1 LDNAFIRRF
10 DMVIELQ
17 VPNRKQRERII
28 REACGDMLTAK
39 GMDRIAAA
47 ERLAPAVIARAAS
60 VVSAIRGAL
69 PGEQTSSAIE
79 HLVGNTLEAQGHA
92 PLKKHDATRLPDY
105 YEVSLVNAGTNLDD
119 VAEGLAR
126 TKEGRLCLY
135 GPPGTGKTAFGR
147 WLADKLGLP
156 LHVRRASDLLS
167 KYVGGTERNIARAF
181 NDASDA
187 GAVLLM
193 DEVDS
198 FLQDRAGAQ
207 RSWEVTEVNEML
219 SQMES
224 FSGILI
230 ASTNLM
236 DGLDQAALR
245 RFDLKLK
252 FDYLK
257 PDQAWTMFERQCQS
271 LGLASPDIALKREL
285 ECLNVL
291 TPGDFATVARQHR
304 LRPAREPS
312 TILDALKAECM
323 IKGGGVKA
331 AIGFV

>member
-1 LDNAFIRRF
+1 
-10 DMVIELQ
+10 
-17 VPNRKQRERII
+17 
-28 REACGDMLTAK
+28 
-39 GMDRIAAA
+39 
-47 ERLAPAVIARAAS
+47 
-60 VVSAIRGAL
+60 
-69 PGEQTSSAIE
+69 
-79 HLVGNTLEAQGHA
+79 
-92 PLKKHDATRLPDY
+92 
-105 YEVSLVNAGTNLDD
+105 LVNAGTNLEA
-119 VAEGLAR
+119 VADGLAQ

-156 LHVRRASDLLS
+156 LHVKRASDLLS
-167 KYVGGTERNIARAF
+167 KFVGGTERNIARAF
-181 NDASDA
+181 TEASDA

-257 PDQAWTMFERQCQS
+257 PEQAWLLFERQCQS
-271 LGLASPDIALKREL
+271 LGLGNPEIALKREL

-323 IKGGGVKA
+323 IKGGVVKA
-331 AIGFV
+331 SIGFV